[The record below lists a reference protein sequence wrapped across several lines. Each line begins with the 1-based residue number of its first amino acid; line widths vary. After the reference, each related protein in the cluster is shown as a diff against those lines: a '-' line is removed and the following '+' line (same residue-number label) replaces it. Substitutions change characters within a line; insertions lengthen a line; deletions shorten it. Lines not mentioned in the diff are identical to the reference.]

1 MLDRT
6 AMGLKWYIG
15 HLNAGLTMWVSFPH
29 WTQKLLMLLSLQPSQ
44 PKDTSDIQMQHRVE
58 INVEKNIQYDEDQ
71 PMTVQFFNGS
81 GKSSTA
87 FASSETS

>member
-1 MLDRT
+1 
-6 AMGLKWYIG
+6 MGIFAALIPNVI
-15 HLNAGLTMWVSFPH
+15 HAFVV
-29 WTQKLLMLLSLQPSQ
+29 QPSQ
-44 PKDTSDIQMQHRVE
+44 PKDSTDIQMQHRVE